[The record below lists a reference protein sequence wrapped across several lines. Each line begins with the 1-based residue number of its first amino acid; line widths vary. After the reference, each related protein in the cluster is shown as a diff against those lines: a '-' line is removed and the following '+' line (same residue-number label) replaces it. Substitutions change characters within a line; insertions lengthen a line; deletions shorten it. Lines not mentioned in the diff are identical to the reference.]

1 MPAVQPI
8 YHPNDRQHYPVP
20 VTRDDFAAIMLRY
33 LEPLKSHFSEGKAR
47 LRLGGFSAVYP
58 DEAAELESWA
68 RPLWGL
74 GPFWAGGGHCE
85 WLEDTYRTGLINGTD
100 PRHPEYW
107 GAPGPH
113 DQRSVEVPAVAYAI
127 MLAPHILWNP
137 LTPAQRE
144 QVAAWLNLVNRPEAA
159 CPDNNWLFF
168 PVIVNVALKRL
179 GMPYSGELIRR
190 NLERLDS
197 FYAGG
202 GWYHDGINT
211 NGSYDYYNP
220 YAFHF
225 YGPLFALYAADEYPS
240 LATVF
245 LERAKTFAPT
255 FVNLFSDR
263 GESVPYGRSLTYR
276 FAQCAFFSFA
286 AGHKL
291 DLGSQFTPGVL
302 KGIVARN
309 LAFWAGLPT
318 CDNGGVL
325 TVGYHYPTLFES
337 EEYNAPGSPLWS
349 MKAFALL
356 CLPAD
361 DPFWALPNE
370 PLPCEDGLYSVT
382 PGGELVVQRHHGEAT
397 LYVCGHQ
404 PAGAN
409 PHYAPK
415 YAKLC
420 YSTQYGFS
428 MSRSERTLADAGTDS
443 VLAFVIN
450 DGRDADGMNVRVVTR
465 GFIAKDAFAWDG
477 SVLTCT
483 WSPCRGINVKTR
495 ITPSADGN
503 GHRRKHVIHSDIACV
518 AYDCGFAV
526 PSDRRAGEDDNAWR
540 ARIDGMCSVRA
551 VQAPVGSQAD
561 LFPLRPNLNL
571 MAPHAVVPAVKVP
584 IEPGTTTIVTEVSEG
599 PINR

>member
-1 MPAVQPI
+1 MPSSQPI
-8 YHPNDRQHYPVP
+8 HSPHSIP

-33 LEPLKSHFSEGKAR
+33 LEPLRNHFSEGKAR

-58 DEAAELESWA
+58 DDVAELESWA

-74 GPFWAGGGHCE
+74 GPFWAGGGHCA
-85 WLEDTYRTGLINGTD
+85 WLEDVYRTGLINGTD
-100 PRHPEYW
+100 PNHPEYW
-107 GAPGPH
+107 GAPGRH
-113 DQRSVEVPAVAYAI
+113 DQRSVEVPAIAYAI
-127 MLAPHILWNP
+127 MLAPHVLWDP
-137 LTPAQRE
+137 LTQAQRE
-144 QVAAWLNLVNRPEAA
+144 QVAAWLNLVNRPEAV
-159 CPDNNWLFF
+159 CPDSNWLFF
-168 PVIVNVALKRL
+168 PVVVNVALKRL
-179 GMPYSGELIRR
+179 GMPYSPELIRR

-202 GWYHDGINT
+202 GWYHDGI

-225 YGPLFALYAADEYPS
+225 YGPLFALYAADEYPE
-240 LATVF
+240 LAAKF
-245 LERAKTFAPT
+245 LDRARTFAPT

-291 DLGSQFTPGVL
+291 DLGPQFTPGVL

-361 DPFWALPNE
+361 DPFWSLPNE
-370 PLPCEDGLYSVT
+370 PLPCEDGDTGLHRVT
-382 PGGELVVQRHHGEAT
+382 PGGELVVQRHDGEAT

-409 PHYAPK
+409 PHYASK
-415 YAKLC
+415 YAKFC
-420 YSTQYGFS
+420 YSTRYGFC
-428 MSRSERTLADAGTDS
+428 MSRSERTLGDAAPDS
-443 VLAFVIN
+443 SLAFMID
-450 DGRDADGMNVRVVTR
+450 DGVNPHVTTR
-465 GFIAKDAFAWDG
+465 GFIAKDGFAWDG
-477 SVLTCT
+477 ISLTCS
-483 WSPCRGINVKTR
+483 WSPCRGIDVETR
-495 ITPSADGN
+495 ITPSPNGS
-503 GHRRKHVIHSDIACV
+503 GHRREHVIHSEIACT

-526 PSDRRAGEDDNAWR
+526 PSDRRAGEDDEAWR

-551 VQAPVGSQAD
+551 AD
-561 LFPLRPNLNL
+561 VPDGAEPTLIRVRPNLNL
-571 MAPHAVVPAVKVP
+571 MVPHVVIPAVRVP
-584 IEPGTTTIVTEVSEG
+584 IKPGVTTIVTEVTEG
-599 PINR
+599 PISW